1 MVTNSEEINSQEEY
15 VMTQLAQKL
24 KYPYISRDKNIR
36 QGQPVI
42 SGTGIRV
49 LDIVVRYALM
59 DMTPEDIL
67 ISFPHLTLSQIHDA
81 LSFYYDHKVALDN
94 EWKTAVKEA
103 DLARRSH
110 PSLLE
115 EKIGQAKD
123 LHG

>member
-1 MVTNSEEINSQEEY
+1 
-15 VMTQLAQKL
+15 MTQLAKKV
-24 KYPYISRDKNIR
+24 KYPYISVNKNIR

-49 LDIVVRYALM
+49 LDIAIRYEVMGVA
-59 DMTPEDIL
+59 PEDIQ

-81 LSFYYDHKVALDN
+81 LSFYYDHKIEMDK
-94 EWKTAVKEA
+94 EWKLVLEEA
-103 DLARRSH
+103 GQARRIH

-115 EKIGQAKD
+115 KKIGQVNN